1 MVDSY
6 KDLYWPNCPLVM
18 GPNFN
23 MMKALVHTFSK
34 YCKYW
39 CDVHQCQNFR
49 TLVASLALATVISDM
64 GHFSFI
70 DWSCYVVITSIRSG
84 IRPDQFENLC
94 RATKWNDECWRGLEL
109 HNLTQE
115 KWNLGQSDEI
125 RGITLKLTSFMKK
138 REIYF
143 TCKTWVQVITRKS
156 TCFTRHFCN
165 CLSWHLLCLRQKS
178 PGCSR
183 PRFICRGPELTMGQI
198 QALTVGSRQVAV
210 MGRQERGRDGW
221 ILGAGIRTPA
231 SNIAAVISCRSSHP
245 AVASN

>member
-1 MVDSY
+1 MELGTIWRDKRNNFKVDLIHE
-6 KDLYWPNCPLVM
+6 KA
-18 GPNFN
+18 GN
-23 MMKALVHTFSK
+23 M
-34 YCKYW
+34 C
-39 CDVHQCQNFR
+39 
-49 TLVASLALATVISDM
+49 
-64 GHFSFI
+64 
-70 DWSCYVVITSIRSG
+70 
-84 IRPDQFENLC
+84 
-94 RATKWNDECWRGLEL
+94 
-109 HNLTQE
+109 
-115 KWNLGQSDEI
+115 
-125 RGITLKLTSFMKK
+125 
-138 REIYF
+138 

-231 SNIAAVISCRSSHP
+231 SNIAAVISCRSSHIPPSSGVTLNLFSHPSRIINP
-245 AVASN
+245 ALNIWLLRNANRSIIKI